1 MLAMPCFMDDVDAS
15 FNGECSTHTH
25 THTHTPGSLL
35 LDDFAFAFCHPL
47 ALTGFI
53 FLHHPA
59 LGPLWDVIAQK
70 IRGGALLQ
78 GSELILEVAEAR
90 LLDVT
95 VDGSL
100 LVHADNIIGH
110 QDASLAY
117 SSDGSNGSSNGSNGG
132 YSSWRANPV
141 NGGSGGSNGK
151 GSGNDSK
158 GSGSSAQLMYSCH
171 NGRVHM
177 MNVAVQ
183 NVGIDWHHPGN
194 VYWQH
199 KVQRHEACSIILR
212 GRSEFEAYDCKIRG
226 DQVRGLQVCEL
237 VRPDWLLLCLSLWSL
252 LHLCHNALNAG
263 RRPVPTL

>member
-1 MLAMPCFMDDVDAS
+1 
-15 FNGECSTHTH
+15 
-25 THTHTPGSLL
+25 
-35 LDDFAFAFCHPL
+35 
-47 ALTGFI
+47 
-53 FLHHPA
+53 
-59 LGPLWDVIAQK
+59 VIAQK

-100 LVHADNIIGH
+100 LVHADNVMGH
-110 QDASLAY
+110 QDASPAY
-117 SSDGSNGSSNGSNGG
+117 SSSNGSNGSSGG

-141 NGGSGGSNGK
+141 NGNGSSNG
-151 GSGNDSK
+151 
-158 GSGSSAQLMYSCH
+158 SSSSSQLVYSCH

-226 DQVRGLQVCEL
+226 DQVRGRSGLA
-237 VRPDWLLLCLSLWSL
+237 RPD
-252 LHLCHNALNAG
+252 
-263 RRPVPTL
+263 

>member
-1 MLAMPCFMDDVDAS
+1 MCCRLPCPRLLY
-15 FNGECSTHTH
+15 TH
-25 THTHTPGSLL
+25 
-35 LDDFAFAFCHPL
+35 
-47 ALTGFI
+47 TGFI

-70 IRGGALLQ
+70 IRGGCLMQ
-78 GSELILEVAEAR
+78 GSELVLEVAEAR

-100 LVHADNIIGH
+100 LVQADNIMGH
-110 QDASLAY
+110 RDTTLTH
-117 SSDGSNGSSNGSNGG
+117 SSNGSNGSGGGYGSWRANGSSNGSGR
-132 YSSWRANPV
+132 SSLA
-141 NGGSGGSNGK
+141 
-151 GSGNDSK
+151 
-158 GSGSSAQLMYSCH
+158 YSCH

-199 KVQRHEACSIILR
+199 KVQRHEACQVILR

-226 DQVRGLQVCEL
+226 DQVGRGCQG
-237 VRPDWLLLCLSLWSL
+237 
-252 LHLCHNALNAG
+252 HLCGFGFSLPLELQYQCGALASLAVQLCFWVLIHSGSNVTASIMLCQD
-263 RRPVPTL
+263 RRVDC